1 MKFALHCYNSIK
13 DTSQIT
19 HSIIHEHKH
28 RVLYLRVWRA
38 HTHIRNS
45 QPYQLTTSTREQM
58 HVTVPPNIGSET
70 HSDST
75 Q

>member
-1 MKFALHCYNSIK
+1 MNIN
-13 DTSQIT
+13 T
-19 HSIIHEHKH
+19 HKH

-45 QPYQLTTSTREQM
+45 QPYQLHAST
-58 HVTVPPNIGSET
+58 HVLIALKVDVIRPENIQFAAASVKLSAWKFYRLG
-70 HSDST
+70 